1 MKHRAR
7 SGLVLL
13 AALAAALSLAG
24 AASAKSYTLLQANVT
39 VNVLQ
44 NGALDVDEQIEY
56 SFDGYFSGAYR
67 EIPLTKGESIS
78 DVSVQENGTQFRP
91 GGCTDLGCSSPAGTF
106 GVAHLGGKDRIVW
119 HYSAVDESRT
129 FEIHY
134 RLSGL
139 AVAYSDIVDVN
150 LDVWGSEWKTGLN
163 QLISNLH
170 APGPVKRAWGSPVY
184 VRGDVTIAGSDVK
197 LRAINIPAHQF
208 VALRVLIPRDAFT
221 STSGM
226 QIAKGPGL
234 DKIVKAVEADA
245 AAAQREHQK
254 FEDAKNHPWKWL
266 LILLAL
272 GVIPAILILL
282 VVYWLFGREFKTG
295 YDREY
300 EQEPPS
306 DLAPALVPTLLR
318 QGGEAGSYE
327 FTATLFDLIRRDVYN
342 SKPVTTEVST
352 FAGLH
357 KTQLSDLELS
367 PGKPRRDPRCRG
379 SRTSRMSSTASS
391 TAAPR
396 ICRSSAGRSR
406 ASALDG
412 AEVHR
417 VQVAHLEGGE
427 DAEVVPRHGD
437 RAFDDRLPRLRGG
450 RCAAVHRRRVA
461 LAPHVRPLE

>member
-1 MKHRAR
+1 M
-7 SGLVLL
+7 L
-13 AALAAALSLAG
+13 
-24 AASAKSYTLLQANVT
+24 
-39 VNVLQ
+39 
-44 NGALDVDEQIEY
+44 
-56 SFDGYFSGAYR
+56 
-67 EIPLTKGESIS
+67 
-78 DVSVQENGTQFRP
+78 ENGNQFRP

-119 HYSAVDESRT
+119 HYSALDESKT
-129 FEIHY
+129 FEIRY

-184 VRGDVTIAGSDVK
+184 VRGDVTIDGNDVK

-208 VALRVLIPRDAFT
+208 VALRVLIPRSAFT

-226 QIAKGPGL
+226 RIAKGPGL
-234 DKIVKAVEADA
+234 DKIVAAVAADA
-245 AAAQREHQK
+245 AAAQRDHQK

-266 LILLAL
+266 LILLLL
-272 GVIPAILILL
+272 GVIPAIVILL

-327 FTATLFDLIRRDVYN
+327 FTATLFDLIRRDVYT

-352 FAGLH
+352 FAGLR

-367 PGKPRRDPRCRG
+367 AGKPDATLLPWEQDVANVVNG
-379 SRTSRMSSTASS
+379 VLDGGTEA
-391 TAAPR
+391 
-396 ICRSSAGRSR
+396 CRSSARRSR
-406 ASALDG
+406 ASA
-412 AEVHR
+412 R
-417 VQVAHLEGGE
+417 
-427 DAEVVPRHGD
+427 RWR
-437 RAFDDRLPRLRGG
+437 RASRPSSRTS
-450 RCAAVHRRRVA
+450 RRR
-461 LAPHVRPLE
+461 